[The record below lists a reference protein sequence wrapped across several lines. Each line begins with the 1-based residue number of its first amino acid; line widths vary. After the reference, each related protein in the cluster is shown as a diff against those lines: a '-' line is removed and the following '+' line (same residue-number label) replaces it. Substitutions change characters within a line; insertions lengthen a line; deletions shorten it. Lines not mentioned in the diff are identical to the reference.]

1 MTYLEPNPGH
11 DEDNKDQED
20 LDDPDDSRQGAEEIT
35 ASPNIPGQEPENDPV
50 TLHIKVSSWQGS
62 PRGGGAPWCCLGHAD
77 VVARLGHRLGRH
89 PAEQS

>member
-35 ASPNIPGQEPENDPV
+35 ASPNIPGQEPEIDPV
-50 TLHIKVSSWQGS
+50 TLHIKVSS
-62 PRGGGAPWCCLGHAD
+62 
-77 VVARLGHRLGRH
+77 
-89 PAEQS
+89 